1 MPLQR
6 AQEHLREELQEVV
19 HAERADDGQQQH
31 HLLLLLLLLHQQMVM
46 LLHALEQE
54 KAPDYHLQTLQ
65 LQATPHL
72 DWQLQQQL
80 QQKLEETK
88 AQGDACWRHR
98 QSFLLSLFLKQ
109 PGLIQQMYSTNPL
122 HCYSLML
129 QLPLPLLLR
138 HHRPTMQQQS

>member
-19 HAERADDGQQQH
+19 HAEQADDGQRRH
-31 HLLLLLLLLHQQMVM
+31 LLLLHQQMVM

-54 KAPDYHLQTLQ
+54 KALDYRLQTLQ

-98 QSFLLSLFLKQ
+98 QSFLLSLLLKQ

-122 HCYSLML
+122 HCYSPML
-129 QLPLPLLLR
+129 RL
-138 HHRPTMQQQS
+138 